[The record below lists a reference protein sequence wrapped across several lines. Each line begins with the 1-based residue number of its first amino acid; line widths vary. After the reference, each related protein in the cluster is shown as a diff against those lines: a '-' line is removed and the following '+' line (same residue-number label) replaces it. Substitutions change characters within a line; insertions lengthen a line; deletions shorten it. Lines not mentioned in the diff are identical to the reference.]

1 MDLISYPETE
11 IKENEFTFIT
21 GESGCGKSS
30 FLRLLNAT
38 AIPVSGE
45 IYYRGKDIR
54 TLPVLDYRRKVLLA
68 PQEVFLFDGTIA
80 ENFNIYRK
88 YCGKAPLRPSEAAGF
103 LDVCCADF
111 TVDAVCRTLSGG
123 EKQLI
128 SFARTLLSNPAILVL
143 DEATSSIDAK
153 TEALLQKGI
162 AELLKGRTSFII
174 AHRLSTIR
182 NCDRIMYIDNKG
194 ILESGTHDEL
204 MAKHGAY
211 YELYTS
217 QSV

>member
-1 MDLISYPETE
+1 MCVIKTSGGLSFMDLISYPETE

-88 YCGKAPLRPSEAAGF
+88 YCGKVPLRPSEAAGF

-111 TVDAVCRTLSGG
+111 PVDAVCRTLSGG
-123 EKQLI
+123 EKQRVFLSI
-128 SFARTLLSNPAILVL
+128 FLSCMPDVLLL
-143 DEATSSIDAK
+143 DEPTSALDEK
-153 TEALLQKGI
+153 TSERLMSN
-162 AELLKGRTSFII
+162 LKEFCKSKKITPVIVCHNSDLVDKFADKVIKFGRS
-174 AHRLSTIR
+174 RV
-182 NCDRIMYIDNKG
+182 
-194 ILESGTHDEL
+194 
-204 MAKHGAY
+204 
-211 YELYTS
+211 
-217 QSV
+217 Q

>member
-1 MDLISYPETE
+1 MCVIKTSGGLSFMDLISYPETE

-54 TLPVLDYRRKVLLA
+54 VLPVLDYRRKVLLA

-111 TVDAVCRTLSGG
+111 PVDAVCRTLSGG
-123 EKQLI
+123 EKQRVFFQY
-128 SFARTLLSNPAILVL
+128 SFPVC
-143 DEATSSIDAK
+143 
-153 TEALLQKGI
+153 
-162 AELLKGRTSFII
+162 RTSFFSTSPRQLLTKKRRSALCQILRNF
-174 AHRLSTIR
+174 ANRRKSHRSSSVITA
-182 NCDRIMYIDNKG
+182 
-194 ILESGTHDEL
+194 ILWINLPTRS
-204 MAKHGAY
+204 
-211 YELYTS
+211 
-217 QSV
+217 